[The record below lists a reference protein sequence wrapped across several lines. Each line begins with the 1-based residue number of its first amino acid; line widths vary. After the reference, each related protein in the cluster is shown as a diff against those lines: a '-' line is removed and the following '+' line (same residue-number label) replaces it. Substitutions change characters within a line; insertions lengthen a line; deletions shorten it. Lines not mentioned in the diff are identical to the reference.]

1 MSWLAALRG
10 GAGGGARGPSLARRL
25 ILISTLWIFAAL
37 AAGSFLLTGLF
48 RDFVERNF
56 DQRLETLLDGLV
68 ALSEVDGGQL
78 ELTRS
83 AGEPRFD
90 VPYSGWYWQIS
101 DGRDVVMRSRSLW
114 DFTLTPLRSDSGLI
128 ARSNVDGPLDQSLR
142 VIERAIQLPG
152 ARGRFYYQVAGDR
165 ADAQA
170 DIARFINVMSW
181 SLGALGLGL
190 VAAVWLQVRLGL
202 RPLRRIEAALAA
214 IRSGRSEKLAG
225 DFPREI
231 EPLAEELNE
240 LLAHNAEVLRRART
254 HVGNLAHA
262 LKTPIAVLTN
272 EADANLTSAA
282 TATSGAAPDAT
293 PDAVPNDRG
302 HAFAAT
308 VQRQAGVMKRLVDH
322 HMARARAA
330 ASVRVLGA
338 RTELKP
344 VVEALCRTL
353 ERIHAERGV
362 TVTSECPDGIA
373 FRGERHD
380 FEDLLGNLVD
390 NGCKWARSQVFVQAA
405 ASGGRIAIT
414 VDDDGP
420 GVPADQRARLFQR
433 GTRLD
438 EATPGTGLG
447 LSIVRDLAGLY
458 GGAVELDD
466 SPLGGLRATL
476 VLPGF

>member
-1 MSWLAALRG
+1 MTWLRRFFSATVPG
-10 GAGGGARGPSLARRL
+10 SGKGPSLARRL
-25 ILISTLWIFAAL
+25 VLISAVWIFIAL

-68 ALSEVDGGQL
+68 ALSEVEGGQL
-78 ELTRS
+78 ELTRT

-101 DGRDVVMRSRSLW
+101 DGKDVVLRSRSLW
-114 DFTLTPLRSDSGLI
+114 DFTMTPRRSESGLLQRYDI
-128 ARSNVDGPLDQSLR
+128 DGPLEQDLR
-142 VIERAIQLPG
+142 VVERAIQLPA
-152 ARGRFYYQVAGDR
+152 ARTRYFYQVAADR

-170 DIARFINVMSW
+170 DIERFVNVMSW
-181 SLGALGLGL
+181 ALGALGFGLIAAVILQVYLGL
-190 VAAVWLQVRLGL
+190 K
-202 RPLRRIEAALAA
+202 PLRRIEAALAE
-214 IRSGRSEKLAG
+214 IRSGHAEKLEG
-225 DFPREI
+225 VFPREI
-231 EPLAEELNE
+231 TPLAEEVNQ
-240 LLAHNAEVLRRART
+240 LLDHNAQVVRRART

-272 EADANLTSAA
+272 EADAAKSGEA
-282 TATSGAAPDAT
+282 TDAP
-293 PDAVPNDRG
+293 
-302 HAFAAT
+302 FADT
-308 VQRQAGVMKRLVDH
+308 VERQAALMKRLVDH

-330 ASVRVLGA
+330 AAVKVLGA

-344 VVEALCRTL
+344 VVEALGRTL
-353 ERIHAERGV
+353 ERIHEDRNV
-362 TVTSECPDGIA
+362 TVTVECPEGVA

-390 NGCKWARSQVFVQAA
+390 NGCKWARSQVFVQAEA
-405 ASGGRIAIT
+405 RDGKITIT

-420 GVPADQRARLFQR
+420 GVAPDQRAKLFQR

-438 EATPGTGLG
+438 ETTPGTGLG
-447 LSIVRDLAGLY
+447 LSIVRDLAALY
-458 GGAVELDD
+458 GGSVELAD
-466 SPLGGLRATL
+466 SPLGGLRAVL